1 MTGKKPGNIIKV
13 GRQMKKYSAAG
24 ILLMVLLAG
33 CTTASN
39 SKVVVWET
47 KDIPKAYEMVG
58 PISVSEQIFEST
70 EDTIQG
76 LAGYISKDGR
86 ISEQIPLDMKAAL
99 DAKREKYK
107 EMIFEKLGAK
117 AESYDANAVISA
129 EYHYVPAYV
138 SFSPK
143 ATVSAQGMMVKYKG

>member
-1 MTGKKPGNIIKV
+1 MLIV
-13 GRQMKKYSAAG
+13 
-24 ILLMVLLAG
+24 VLLAG
-33 CTTASN
+33 CATTPV

-47 KDIPKAYEMVG
+47 KDIPRAYEVVG
-58 PISVSEQIFEST
+58 PVSVSQQISENT

-86 ISEQIPLDMKAAL
+86 ISDQIPPDMKAAL

-117 AESYDANAVISA
+117 AQSYDADAVMGA
-129 EYHYVPAYV
+129 EYRYVPGFLA
-138 SFSPK
+138 FSSK
-143 ATVSAQGMMVKYKG
+143 ATVSAQGTMIKYKT